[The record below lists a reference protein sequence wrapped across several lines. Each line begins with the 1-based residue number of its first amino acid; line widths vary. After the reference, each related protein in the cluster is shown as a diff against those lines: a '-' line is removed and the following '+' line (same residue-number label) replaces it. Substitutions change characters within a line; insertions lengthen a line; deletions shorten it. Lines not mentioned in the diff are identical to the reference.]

1 MSSERNDASPV
12 TVEESPASQD
22 AVAPA
27 ASVSNLQIEERSGEL
42 SGTAILLAWVV
53 SLLGHVLLF
62 VTMFAIP
69 WLTGMVK
76 LPEDLPIPRTDLT
89 PVQPHVEIS
98 REPEFVHASDSAM
111 EELVMMEPQRFE
123 LMSDSPTGEHTDL
136 EILGGGTGGG
146 DLSRIGLGGGAAQT
160 GPTFFGLG
168 GKAREARRI
177 VYVVDCSGSML
188 ELMQSVKVE
197 LKRSLK
203 GLRRSQRFHVIFY
216 NDGPPIENPP
226 KRLVIAT
233 AVNKEAAFEFIDKN
247 VQAGGGTDPIPAV
260 RQAFS
265 VKPDLVYF
273 LSDGEIPMGD
283 ALLRL
288 INEELNRDQ
297 AARVFTIAFVTPAGA
312 ELLEKIARANRGEFR
327 YVSEHDLFK

>member
-1 MSSERNDASPV
+1 MSSERDAASPV
-12 TVEESPASQD
+12 AVADSPASQG
-22 AVAPA
+22 AA
-27 ASVSNLQIEERSGEL
+27 ASAASELNLQTEEHSGEL

-53 SLLGHVLLF
+53 SVLGHVLLF
-62 VTMFAIP
+62 VAMFAVP

-89 PVQPHVEIS
+89 PVQPQVEIS
-98 REPEFVHASDSAM
+98 REPEFATADDSAM
-111 EELVMMEPQRFE
+111 EELVLMEPQRFE
-123 LMSDSPTGEHTDL
+123 LMSDTPTGEHTDL
-136 EILGGGTGGG
+136 AILGVGTGGG
-146 DLSRIGLGGGAAQT
+146 DLSRVGLGGGTVQT

-188 ELMQSVKVE
+188 ELMESVKTE

-226 KRLVIAT
+226 KKLVIAT

-247 VQAGGGTDPIPAV
+247 VQAGGGTEPIPAV

-265 VKPDLVYF
+265 IKPDLVYF
-273 LSDGEIPMGD
+273 LSDGEIPSGD
-283 ALLRL
+283 VLLRL
-288 INEELNRDQ
+288 INEELNADR
-297 AARVFTIAFVTPAGA
+297 AVRIFTIAYVNPAGA
-312 ELLEKIARANRGEFR
+312 ELLEKIARENRGEFR